1 MNTYL
6 QIGIALGLGLLV
18 GLQRQRTESEIAGI
32 RTFPLITVLGLLSG
46 LLALEFGGWV
56 VAAALVALAAL
67 LVIGDVAT
75 FLRGEI
81 DPGMTTE
88 VAALV
93 MFAVGVLISLE
104 RAAIGVVVAGAVLVL
119 LQWKLPLHRLAARM
133 GREDFRA
140 VTRLALVALVILP
153 LLPDRTFGPYG
164 VLNPFQI
171 WLMVVLIVG
180 ISLAAYVA
188 YKLLGPRGGSVAAG
202 ALGGLISSTAAT
214 IGLSRRSGRP
224 GEAPGSAVAIV
235 IAATIVFARVLF
247 EIAVVAPAILPV
259 LAPPLAVM
267 MLGMGL
273 IAAGLFRLARQEIGA
288 GERDEEREP
297 PSTLGAALG
306 FGLLY
311 AAVLF
316 AVAAAREEFGSRGM
330 YVVAGLS
337 GLTDMDAITL
347 STAQLVGSG
356 EIAAATG
363 WRLILVGGI
372 ANLVFK
378 GAAVAAL
385 AHRRTRVLV
394 GAAFAGAIVVGVA
407 LLWLWP

>member
-1 MNTYL
+1 MNAYL
-6 QIGIALGLGLLV
+6 QIGLGLGLGLLV
-18 GLQRQRTESEIAGI
+18 GLQRQRTESEVAGI
-32 RTFPLITVLGLLSG
+32 RTFPLITVLGVLSG
-46 LLALEFGGWV
+46 LLAGELGGWV
-56 VAAALVALAAL
+56 VAAALVAVAAL
-67 LVIGDVAT
+67 LVAGDIAT

-81 DPGMTTE
+81 DPGITTE
-88 VAALV
+88 AAALV
-93 MFAVGVLISLE
+93 MFSVGVLLSLG
-104 RAAIGVVVAGAVLVL
+104 RTAVAVVVTGVALVL
-119 LQWKLPLHRLAARM
+119 LQWKLPLHRLAERM

-140 VTRLALVALVILP
+140 VTRLALIGLVILP
-153 LLPDRTFGPYG
+153 LLPDRTYGPYG

-214 IGLSRRSGRP
+214 IGLARRSG
-224 GEAPGSAVAIV
+224 GAGQAAGAAVAIV
-235 IAATIVFARVLF
+235 IAGTIVFVRVLF

-259 LAPPLAVM
+259 VGPPVAVM

-273 IAAGLFRLARQEIGA
+273 IAGMLFRIARSELGR
-288 GERDEEREP
+288 GEAREEREP
-297 PSTLGAALG
+297 PSTLGAALA

-316 AVAAAREEFGSRGM
+316 GVAWAKEEFGTRGM
-330 YVVAGLS
+330 FVVAGLS

-347 STAQLVGSG
+347 STAQLVRSG
-356 EIAAATG
+356 DVAATTG

-378 GAAVAAL
+378 GAAVALL
-385 AHRRTRVLV
+385 AQRRTRLPV
-394 GAAFAGAIVVGVA
+394 GAAFAASIALGVA